1 MQDHESVYGSRVASC
16 IDTLHVLVSGI
27 LNCCAYFKRR
37 FLATTCRL
45 SHVSASGCVSVP

>member
-37 FLATTCRL
+37 FLAIYLSVVTCF
-45 SHVSASGCVSVP
+45 S